1 MRMRSMAAAA
11 AIMLL
16 NTLNISAVDLADN
29 LIETRNGGVTID
41 ASVPAV
47 AQGFS
52 TTATGYIINSISVKL
67 KQDNAA
73 SPDGTLNFSIYS
85 ADGTGG
91 TPNTLVSSISTVATS
106 ALPTSSASV
115 YSLNSLN
122 VTLSPNTSYYLVLT
136 STSTLGNGAAWG
148 YTNSTNGTGFPSN
161 QSIYSSSS
169 WSAPSTSFPQ
179 MMQISAV
186 PEPST
191 YALAVLS
198 IGTLA
203 FARKQRRKVNA

>member
-1 MRMRSMAAAA
+1 MRLRSLAAAA
-11 AIMLL
+11 AMMVL
-16 NTLNISAVDLADN
+16 NTATTSAVDIANN
-29 LIETRNGGVTID
+29 LSETRNGGVTID
-41 ASVPAV
+41 ASVPSV
-47 AQGFS
+47 AQGF
-52 TTATGYIINSISVKL
+52 TTSAAGYIINNISVML

-73 SPDGTLNFSIYS
+73 SPDGTINFSIYT

-91 TPNTLVSSISTVATS
+91 APNTLVSSISTVATT
-106 ALPTSSASV
+106 ALPTSNASS
-115 YSLNSLN
+115 YTLNSLN
-122 VTLSPNTSYYLVLT
+122 VTLSPNTTYYLVLT

-161 QSIYSSSS
+161 QSIYSSSA

-179 MMQISAV
+179 LMQISAV

-203 FARKQRRKVNA
+203 FARNQRRKA